1 MFGFLNVYKPSG
13 MTSHDV
19 VARLRKITGIKQIGH
34 TGTLDPFA
42 EGVLPVCIGKATRL
56 IEYLADEKAYEGI
69 IQFGRATNTYDRE
82 GEVVE
87 TSNKLITENE
97 ISKLLDNFRGEI
109 EQKPPLFSAIKL
121 KGKKLY
127 EYARAGEEVEIPIR
141 QVTVYKLELQDFNK
155 QKQQAKVYI
164 ECSKGTYIRSI
175 AHDIGVLSGCSGY
188 LEKLIRVKAGKFTI
202 DKACPLENINTE
214 NIKTLIIPPLET
226 LDFKQYELN
235 ENSLSAVKNGMKIK
249 ADIFVEG
256 EYVTL
261 VNEGKLV
268 SIAQFQDGFLVQK
281 KVFTD

>member
-97 ISKLLDNFRGEI
+97 ILKLLDNFRGEI

-127 EYARAGEEVEIPIR
+127 EYARAGEEVEIPIK

-202 DKACPLENINTE
+202 DKACPLEHINTE

>member
-97 ISKLLDNFRGEI
+97 ILKLLDNFRGEI

-127 EYARAGEEVEIPIR
+127 EYARAGEEVEIPTR

-235 ENSLSAVKNGMKIK
+235 ENSLSAVKNGVKIK
-249 ADIFVEG
+249 TDGFSEE

-261 VNEGKLV
+261 VYNDKLV
-268 SIAQFQDGFLVQK
+268 SIAQFQNKFLVQK
-281 KVFTD
+281 KVLAD